1 VPALIAIWVALIA
14 LTFYFLLWRPQQR
27 RMSAVRT
34 LQEALR
40 EGDEVMTT
48 SGIYGR
54 ITKLGEADAQ
64 LEIAPNTVI
73 HVARG
78 AIGER
83 LTVDGAAA
91 DGEDAGGRDE
101 TIEE

>member
-34 LQEALR
+34 LQSALR

-54 ITKLGEADAQ
+54 ITELGEADAH

-83 LTVDGAAA
+83 LTVDEPNP
-91 DGEDAGGRDE
+91 DSEDERGPN
-101 TIEE
+101 

>member
-91 DGEDAGGRDE
+91 DSEDAGGRDE
-101 TIEE
+101 TIED

>member
-1 VPALIAIWVALIA
+1 MPALIAIWGALIA

-34 LQEALR
+34 LQSALR

-54 ITKLGEADAQ
+54 ITELGEADAQ

-83 LTVDGAAA
+83 LTVDDPAA
-91 DGEDAGGRDE
+91 DSDDDRGPN
-101 TIEE
+101 

>member
-1 VPALIAIWVALIA
+1 MPALIAIWAALIA

-34 LQEALR
+34 LQDALR

-54 ITKLGEADAQ
+54 ITELGEADAQ

-83 LTVDGAAA
+83 LTVDDPAA
-91 DGEDAGGRDE
+91 DSEDDRGSN
-101 TIEE
+101 

>member
-27 RMSAVRT
+27 RMTAVRT
-34 LQEALR
+34 LQSVLR

-54 ITKLGEADAQ
+54 ITELGEADAQ

-83 LTVDGAAA
+83 LTVDDPAA
-91 DGEDAGGRDE
+91 DSEDDRGQN
-101 TIEE
+101 

>member
-1 VPALIAIWVALIA
+1 VPALIAIWAALIA

-27 RMSAVRT
+27 RMSAVRA
-34 LQEALR
+34 LQSALR

-54 ITKLGEADAQ
+54 ITELGEADAQ

-73 HVARG
+73 RVARG

-83 LTVDGAAA
+83 LTVDDPAA
-91 DGEDAGGRDE
+91 DGEDDRGSN
-101 TIEE
+101 

>member
-34 LQEALR
+34 LQDALR

-54 ITKLGEADAQ
+54 ITELGEADAQ

-83 LTVDGAAA
+83 LTVDDPTAGS
-91 DGEDAGGRDE
+91 EDDRGSN
-101 TIEE
+101 

>member
-1 VPALIAIWVALIA
+1 MPALIAIWAALIA

-27 RMSAVRT
+27 RMSAVRA
-34 LQEALR
+34 LQSALR

-54 ITKLGEADAQ
+54 ITELGEADAH

-83 LTVDGAAA
+83 LTVDDPAA
-91 DGEDAGGRDE
+91 GSEDDRGSN
-101 TIEE
+101 

>member
-1 VPALIAIWVALIA
+1 MPALIAIWAALIA
-14 LTFYFLLWRPQQR
+14 LTFYFFLWRPQQR

-34 LQEALR
+34 LQDALR

-54 ITKLGEADAQ
+54 ITELGEADAQ

-83 LTVDGAAA
+83 LTVDDPAA
-91 DGEDAGGRDE
+91 DSEDDRGSN
-101 TIEE
+101 